1 MGRLGNKTKISSLT
15 GAHEY
20 NTDFDNLISDASHG
34 RLKIDQITDF
44 DRPAYYGTSACR
56 AQGSSQ
62 YDGRRLYA
70 KDSERDN

>member
-1 MGRLGNKTKISSLT
+1 MLGNKSKISSLT
-15 GAHEY
+15 GSHEY
-20 NTDFDNLISDASHG
+20 NTDFDKLISDASHG

-62 YDGRRLYA
+62 FDGRRLYA
-70 KDSERDN
+70 QDTERAD

>member
-1 MGRLGNKTKISSLT
+1 MGRLANKTKISSLT

-20 NTDFDNLISDASHG
+20 NTDFDKLISDASHG
-34 RLKIDQITDF
+34 RLGTDKKADF

>member
-20 NTDFDNLISDASHG
+20 NTDFDKLISDASHG

-56 AQGSSQ
+56 AQSSSQ